1 MAPPADQKSIDLA
14 ELQRATLQQSRT
26 ESLVPMKYDAG
37 MDPNMGLFDRIGE
50 KAGQELATVAANL
63 PSWSNA
69 GQMRPFATDA
79 EVEARRDQPVENA
92 LQTYLAPALHMPEA
106 ILVGS
111 SLGGGVPGWISSAR
125 SNGAP
130 AASATNRAFSGIGR
144 QPDGTQPSPTLDTL
158 YPGPAIAQPSQPTS
172 LFPSTTAGNGWTPQ
186 LTPFAPGP
194 MQPATTP
201 SGLRVA
207 DSRCSPRRV
216 GLSSRCEVT
225 ARESA
230 PLKIAERMPET
241 VRKPMPA
248 VSDMEI
254 NLRFNVPDGLETS
267 GEWPY
272 KYVTATTDEHDNP
285 SESPIRRERG
295 E

>member
-1 MAPPADQKSIDLA
+1 MATPADQKSIDLP
-14 ELQRATLQQSRT
+14 ELQRATLQQART
-26 ESLVPMKYDAG
+26 QSLVPMKYDAG

-50 KAGQELATVAANL
+50 KAGQELATAAANL

-111 SLGGGVPGWISSAR
+111 SLGGGVPGWINSAR
-125 SNGAP
+125 TGGPP

-172 LFPSTTAGNGWTPQ
+172 LFPSTTAGNGWTPRI
-186 LTPFAPGP
+186 TPFAPTDST
-194 MQPATTP
+194 QPASTP
-201 SGLRVA
+201 SGA
-207 DSRCSPRRV
+207 ASRRRV
-216 GLSSRCEVT
+216 LF
-225 ARESA
+225 
-230 PLKIAERMPET
+230 
-241 VRKPMPA
+241 PA
-248 VSDMEI
+248 AGGSQ
-254 NLRFNVPDGLETS
+254 
-267 GEWPY
+267 
-272 KYVTATTDEHDNP
+272 
-285 SESPIRRERG
+285 
-295 E
+295 